1 VNPGAHEGFKSRKG
15 VNPGAHEGFKS
26 RRGVNT
32 GAHEGFKTRKGV
44 NPGAHEGFKSISIFF
59 TSMKIYHCL
68 LLDFVNL
75 QKNYRNK
82 DKNLF
87 PLNTH
92 T

>member
-26 RRGVNT
+26 RRGVNP

-68 LLDFVNL
+68 LDFVNL
-75 QKNYRNK
+75 QKNCRNK
-82 DKNLF
+82 DKNSF
-87 PLNTH
+87 TLNTH